1 MNPKRNPSKKN
12 PYRTRVGR
20 VSYRFMLTQDNLD
33 LVKKKAIQMD
43 ISYSAVIETC
53 IENYLDQI
61 A

>member
-33 LVKKKAIQMD
+33 LVKKKAIQKD

-53 IENYLDQI
+53 IENYLNQI